1 MRKIKY
7 LFWLIIA
14 AVLIV
19 FVYQNRQF
27 FLDQELLRID
37 LYFFDYATPK
47 LPVGIYYLAVF
58 IIGLLI
64 SYFYS
69 LTEKFRNKK
78 AIRKLN
84 DQIKANEQQINKL
97 KTRSESAPAAGQAS
111 AEPVEPAQTE
121 QSGKSPSA

>member
-7 LFWLIIA
+7 LFWFIIA

-19 FVYQNRQF
+19 FVAQNQQF
-27 FLDQELLRID
+27 FLDQKLLQID
-37 LYFFDYATPK
+37 LYFFDYETPK

-97 KTRSESAPAAGQAS
+97 KTQSESAPAAGQAS
-111 AEPVEPAQTE
+111 AEPAEPAQTE